1 MRWIGRL
8 GPLGAALVGVMLVN
22 YEMETPALSDILA
35 ADVARAAA
43 FAALALFVAVAV
55 STSVVPVLGYMA
67 APGPVGAS
75 LERAK
80 AWLARHHR
88 PILMVTFAAIGV
100 YYTFRG
106 VAGLL
111 R

>member
-1 MRWIGRL
+1 M
-8 GPLGAALVGVMLVN
+8 
-22 YEMETPALSDILA
+22 SDILA
-35 ADVARAAA
+35 ADVTRAAE

-55 STSVVPVLGYMA
+55 STSVVPVVAYAA
-67 APGPVGAS
+67 APGPVGTF

-80 AWLARHHR
+80 AGLARYHR
-88 PILMVTFAAIGV
+88 PILMVAFAAIGAF
-100 YYTFRG
+100 YTFKG